1 MRLRYTKHDG
11 TQMEFHLSEQ
21 PITIGRSPEADIV
34 LMDEKASR
42 IHCGIRLWDGEF
54 YLKDLKSK
62 NGTFVNGERIEVCK
76 LKSSDNVRIGA
87 TSFNFEQ
94 DPEIGQETALRDVN
108 DQMDLGKGYTT
119 ILREIV
125 DDVDEKHVEVAIPAS
140 DSRAGTDVPR
150 VPLPEEMKPERAP
163 PTTGIPRRK
172 PIKITIKRRS

>member
-62 NGTFVNGERIEVCK
+62 NGTFVNGERIEVSK
-76 LKSSDNVRIGA
+76 LKSSDTVRIGG

-94 DPEIGQETALRDVN
+94 DPEIGQDTALRDVN

-125 DDVDEKHVEVAIPAS
+125 DDVDEKRAEVVAAPAS
-140 DSRAGTDVPR
+140 AEVPR
-150 VPLPEEMKPERAP
+150 VPLPEEMKPEKSP
-163 PTTGIPRRK
+163 PTTGIPKRK
-172 PIKITIKRRS
+172 AIKITIKRRS